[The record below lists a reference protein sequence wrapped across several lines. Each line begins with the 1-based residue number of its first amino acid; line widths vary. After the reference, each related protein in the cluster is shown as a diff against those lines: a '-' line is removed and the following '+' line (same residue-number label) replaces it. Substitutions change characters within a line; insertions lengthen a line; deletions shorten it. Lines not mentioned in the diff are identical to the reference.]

1 MTTQIYESS
10 KPEDV
15 RDILDARFARW
26 GLHALSD
33 ADIWALAMATMVMPD
48 GSPGPE
54 GYLSQ
59 VTGTD
64 LFIERLKLW
73 GSVVAI
79 GIAGAKYKAKG
90 GARHRP
96 YVEGYDESWGRY
108 AVADGITLALYGK
121 AEDAIGRSKDQG
133 YRRIRD
139 FVGGALLEAIE
150 EYRVALEWAIG
161 ARRDRMLAGRW
172 EALTGLNYGDSVAR
186 ANIQWGRGNYY
197 PLFAPGCA
205 KVGGPFDSD
214 QRLTGKPGEPPKADP
229 ETLYHGLRPTD
240 WWSVGQERW
249 TRLHC
254 PALTIYSDDE
264 AL

>member
-1 MTTQIYESS
+1 MSMYATYEGRN
-10 KPEDV
+10 PMDV
-15 RDILDARFARW
+15 RDELDARFARW
-26 GLHALSD
+26 GMHALTD

-59 VTGTD
+59 VTGTR
-64 LFIERLKLW
+64 LFVDRLTLW
-73 GSVVAI
+73 GRVVAI
-79 GIAGAKYKAKG
+79 GIAGAGYKAKG
-90 GARHRP
+90 GVRRRA

-139 FVGGALLEAIE
+139 FVGGALLSAIE
-150 EYRVALEWAIG
+150 EYRVALEWATG
-161 ARRDRMLAGRW
+161 SRRDRMFTGRW

-186 ANIQWGRGNYY
+186 AKVVEDGKETPMRYAHRT
-197 PLFAPGCA
+197 PAA
-205 KVGGPFDSD
+205 KDFPDPYGSPH
-214 QRLTGKPGEPPKADP
+214 P
-229 ETLYHGLRPTD
+229 ETLYPGLRITD
-240 WWSVGQERW
+240 WWSAGQERW

-254 PALTIYSDDE
+254 PALTIYPATD
-264 AL
+264 